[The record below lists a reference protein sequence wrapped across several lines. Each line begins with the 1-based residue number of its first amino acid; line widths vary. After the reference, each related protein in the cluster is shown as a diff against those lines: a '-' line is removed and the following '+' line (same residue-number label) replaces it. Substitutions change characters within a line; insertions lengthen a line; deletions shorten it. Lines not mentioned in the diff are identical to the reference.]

1 LEEIE
6 VGKTE
11 FESARDFL
19 AEIKIECR
27 AQNRI

>member
-1 LEEIE
+1 LKEIE

-19 AEIKIECR
+19 AELKKEFER
-27 AQNRI
+27 ENDE

>member
-1 LEEIE
+1 LEEIK

-19 AEIKIECR
+19 AELKKEFKR
-27 AQNRI
+27 VNDE